1 MAADTPRF
9 FNVWLVQPNTVYRGV
24 PYTVICDWI
33 QEGRLLGRDCVR
45 TPGAPAWEHL
55 DAHPLFTP
63 YFGRSDLPTAEDV
76 AEALQPIDI
85 DFGPKGPPVEE
96 DDEVDMIP
104 LIDISMVLLVF
115 FMMTAQ
121 NLITAAPF
129 KIPHTE
135 TAEITDSQ
143 GNVNISVRIDPD
155 DPEKRSITYH
165 FLDNYTEKY
174 TEKDVLEKVKAEKAN
189 RGTGIKVI
197 LQVESTIPFERVQ
210 TLMMGLEAMGI
221 KDYTAK
227 VGPKTGGTANASNE

>member
-1 MAADTPRF
+1 MAADAPRF
-9 FNVWLVQPNTVYRGV
+9 FNVWLVEPNTVYRGV
-24 PYTVICDWI
+24 PFTVICDWI

-63 YFGRSDLPTAEDV
+63 YFGQVGLPTAQDV

-85 DFGPKGPPVEE
+85 DFGPKGPPPEE

-129 KIPHTE
+129 KIPSTE
-135 TAEITDSQ
+135 TAEITDAK
-143 GNVNISVRIDPD
+143 GNVNISVRIDPTD
-155 DPEKRSITYH
+155 FEKRTITYH
-165 FLDNYTEKY
+165 FLDNYTEQY
-174 TEKDVLEKVKAEKAN
+174 SEKDVLEKVKAEKAN
-189 RGTGIKVI
+189 RGTGMKVI
-197 LQVESTIPFERVQ
+197 LQVESTIPFEKVQ
-210 TLMMGLEAMGI
+210 SLMVGLESMGI

-227 VGPKTGGTANASNE
+227 VGPKTSTSNSSQ

>member
-1 MAADTPRF
+1 MATDAPRF

-24 PYTVICDWI
+24 PYTVVCDWI

-45 TPGAPAWEHL
+45 TPGAPSWEYL

-63 YFGRSDLPTAEDV
+63 YFGGNQLPTAED
-76 AEALQPIDI
+76 ASEALTPIDI
-85 DFGPKGPPVEE
+85 DFGPAKPKEHE

-129 KIPHTE
+129 PIPPVKN
-135 TAEITDSQ
+135 AEISDRQ
-143 GNVNISVRIDPD
+143 GNVSISVRLDPD
-155 DPEKRSITYH
+155 DPEKRNITYH
-165 FLDNYTEKY
+165 FLDNYTEKFN
-174 TEKDVLEKVKAEKAN
+174 EQEVLTKVKEAKAE
-189 RGTGIKVI
+189 RGTNMKIV

-210 TLMMGLEAMGI
+210 SLMMGLEKMNLT
-221 KDYTAK
+221 YVAK
-227 VGPKTGGTANASNE
+227 VAPKAAPAGAAE